1 MREYLDGEGNGGE
14 GRKPEIWEVE
24 MKYEDEIMQ
33 VSLTLLFFPFAF
45 M

>member
-33 VSLTLLFFPFAF
+33 VSLTLLFFPFAL